1 MAAELGGE
9 VGRTHGCNGHLVQ
22 EQWLLSGPGGRVQR
36 VEGIAPVVL
45 LADLLQDLGAGPV
58 VT

>member
-1 MAAELGGE
+1 MPAELGGE
-9 VGRTHGCNGHLVQ
+9 VGCPNGCDGHLVQ
-22 EQWLLSGPGGRVQR
+22 EQRLLPRPGGGVQR
-36 VEGIAPVVL
+36 VEGTSPVVL